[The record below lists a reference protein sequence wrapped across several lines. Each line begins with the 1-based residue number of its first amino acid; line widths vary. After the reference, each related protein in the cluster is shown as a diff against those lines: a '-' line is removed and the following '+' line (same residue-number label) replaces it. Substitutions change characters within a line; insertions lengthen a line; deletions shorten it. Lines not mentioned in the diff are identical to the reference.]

1 VTCNLKENAM
11 ATDMFLKVKGIEGE
25 SQDDKH
31 VKEIDV
37 LSFSWGAVQQGTGS
51 LGPGSSAGKAVI
63 HDLSVVKYL
72 DKASPLLFS
81 HLAKGKHID
90 EIVLTA
96 RKSGGDKLEH
106 TVITMNQC
114 LISSINITGADNTD
128 RVQETIDINFA
139 KVKVDYTPQ
148 KADGSGDAKITATW
162 DVAKQKE

>member
-1 VTCNLKENAM
+1 
-11 ATDMFLKVKGIEGE
+11 
-25 SQDDKH
+25 
-31 VKEIDV
+31 V
-37 LSFSWGAVQQGTGS
+37 LSFSWGAVQQGTGH
-51 LGPGSSAGKAVI
+51 LGPGSTAGKAVI
-63 HDLSVVKYL
+63 HDLSVEKHF

-96 RKSGGDKLEH
+96 RKAGGDMLEH

-114 LISSINITGADNTD
+114 VISSINVAGADDTD
-128 RVQETIDINFA
+128 RVRETIGINFA

-162 DVAKQKE
+162 DIAKGKE